1 MYSTRNGITKRNTA
15 GGYHWEYVN
24 EPPKIKTTYPKKVKC
39 IETGIIYS
47 SIKEAQDEL
56 KINNISRVCRRLPQY
71 KTAGGYHWE
80 YINER

>member
-39 IETGIIYS
+39 IETGIIYN
-47 SIKEAQDEL
+47 SITECAKEMKLNPSHITACC
-56 KINNISRVCRRLPQY
+56 KGKR
-71 KTAGGYHWE
+71 KTTGNKHFK
-80 YINER
+80 YI